1 MRYRICKSFEVESGH
16 MLSKHPGRCRLPHG
30 HTRRIDLVLSSET
43 LDESDMV
50 CDFKALKLAV
60 AEYLDAFDHA
70 LAVNAHDPEVGAL
83 RSSVLGGRLIEFDG
97 EDPTTEVMAR
107 RIFEHVAG
115 VLARA
120 GRGPGDPAGA
130 FRDELGHAYALREGV
145 TLERVRVT
153 ETSSSWA
160 EYGR

>member
-70 LAVNAHDPEVGAL
+70 LAVNAQDPEVPGL
-83 RSSVLGGRLIEFDG
+83 RGSPLGGRLIEFDG

-107 RIFEHVAG
+107 RIFEHVEG
-115 VLARA
+115 VLSGEASVLH
-120 GRGPGDPAGA
+120 
-130 FRDELGHAYALREGV
+130 DELGHEYMLRSGV
-145 TLERVRVT
+145 RLERVRVT

-160 EYGR
+160 EYGH

>member
-1 MRYRICKSFEVESGH
+1 MKYRICKSFEVESGH

-30 HTRRIDLVLSSET
+30 HTRRIDLVLSSES
-43 LDESDMV
+43 LDAHDMV

-60 AEYLDAFDHA
+60 VDYLDAFDHA
-70 LAVNAHDPEVGAL
+70 MAVNSEDPEVVRL
-83 RSSVLGGRLIEFDG
+83 RESALGGRLVEFDG

-115 VLARA
+115 VLAA
-120 GRGPGDPAGA
+120 GGAVRDDRG
-130 FRDELGHAYALREGV
+130 DEYRLRPGV

-160 EYGR
+160 EYGV